1 MARAV
6 TRSIP
11 FDEFLC
17 INGTYDKHLKT
28 LTHLSDTL
36 LDELTADR
44 KRLDPKY
51 PIVLEIVLCNFF
63 ISNKHKVLLSVPLTS
78 GYWSKNSRAKQNR
91 IISYR
96 TLKFLIDGLL
106 EKQYI
111 RMAKNHSSGVTAIG
125 GTGRTRIYEAT
136 PKLKKLFDQY
146 QFNETAIIHQI
157 GHKDYPFIQLKDFRP
172 KKKKGQKTR
181 PKAKQL
187 RLEKYRNS
195 YVDVMEYELRTFN
208 QFLTN
213 NHLDIYVTDKEME
226 TIRREMSHKKD
237 DEDEL
242 VLRELQLH
250 KKFIYR
256 VFNNRS
262 WELGGRFYGGWWLSI
277 KSKWRHRI
285 TINNQVTTEVDY
297 SSMHFNMLY
306 QDCKSEIA
314 DELTAGNVFDSS
326 GLFDPYDLQ
335 NFNPKWQGVE
345 IPEYRDMVKQAMNI
359 MLNSSDEKE
368 ALAVIRND
376 KVTFPKIP
384 TGFRTWKSFTDHIL
398 DCHKGIAHKFYT
410 GAGLHYQFKDSQI
423 ASRVMSNMAN
433 KQNACVLPN
442 HDSFIVQV
450 SKSESLIK
458 EMRDVANEFGY
469 KIPLT
474 IASSPKRDEETTSYK
489 NVMAINQ
496 DDCSGY
502 FKRLEDYYD
511 TLPVIYEDDVL
522 IPPSYN
528 PVTHRKLSWR
538 EEYKD

>member
-17 INGTYDKHLKT
+17 INGMYDRHLKT
-28 LTHLSDTL
+28 LTDLSKIL
-36 LDELTADR
+36 LEELTVDR
-44 KRLDPKY
+44 ERVHPDY
-51 PIVLEIVLCNFF
+51 IIVLEVVLCNFF
-63 ISNKHKVLLSVPLTS
+63 ISKKHNVHQSIPLMS
-78 GYWSKNSRAKQNR
+78 GYWSKNSRPKQNNTITYR
-91 IISYR
+91 I
-96 TLKFLIDGLL
+96 LKHIIDGLL
-106 EKQYI
+106 EKKFI
-111 RMAKNHSSGVTAIG
+111 RMVKNYSSGVTSIG
-125 GTGRTRIYEAT
+125 GTGRTRIYETT

-146 QFNETAIIHQI
+146 QLNETAIIQQI
-157 GHKDYPFIQLKDFRP
+157 GHPQYPFVQLKDFRP

-195 YVDVMEYELRTFN
+195 YVDVMEQELRSSN
-208 QFLTN
+208 QFLSQV
-213 NHLDIYVTDKEME
+213 HLDLYVTDKEEE
-226 TIRREMSHKKD
+226 TIRREMAQKKND
-237 DEDEL
+237 DDEL

-262 WELGGRFYGGWWLSI
+262 WESGGRFYGGWWLSI

-285 TINNQVTTEVDY
+285 TINNNVTTEIDY

-314 DELTAGNVFDSS
+314 EELTAGNKFDSS

-345 IPEYRDMVKQAMNI
+345 IPENRNMVKDAMNI

-376 KVTFPKIP
+376 KDKFPKIP
-384 TGFRTWKSFTDHIL
+384 TGFRTWKSFTNHIL
-398 DCHKGIAHKFYT
+398 DCHKGIADKFYT

-433 KQNACVLPN
+433 KHNACVLPV
-442 HDSFIVQV
+442 HDSFIVEA

-458 EMRDVANEFGY
+458 EMREVANEMGY

-474 IASSPKRDEETTSYK
+474 VSSTPKKDETTSYK
-489 NVMAINQ
+489 NVMTINK
-496 DDCSGY
+496 DDCSNY
-502 FKRLEDYYD
+502 FKRLQDHYD
-511 TLPVIYEDDVL
+511 TLPVIYQDDVL
-522 IPPSYN
+522 IPPSFN
-528 PVTHRKLSWR
+528 PVTFRKLTWR
-538 EEYKD
+538 KEYQD

>member
-17 INGTYDKHLKT
+17 INGMYDRHLKT
-28 LTHLSDTL
+28 LTDLSKIL
-36 LDELTADR
+36 LEELTVDR
-44 KRLDPKY
+44 ERVHPDY
-51 PIVLEIVLCNFF
+51 IIVLEVVLCNFF
-63 ISNKHKVLLSVPLTS
+63 ISKKHNVHQSIPLMS
-78 GYWSKNSRAKQNR
+78 GYWSKNSRPKQNNTITYR
-91 IISYR
+91 I
-96 TLKFLIDGLL
+96 LKHIIDGLL
-106 EKQYI
+106 EKKFI
-111 RMAKNHSSGVTAIG
+111 RMVKNYSSGVTSIG
-125 GTGRTRIYEAT
+125 GTGRTRIYETT

-146 QFNETAIIHQI
+146 QLNETAIIQQI
-157 GHKDYPFIQLKDFRP
+157 GHPQYPFVQLKDFRP

-195 YVDVMEYELRTFN
+195 YVDVMEQELRSSN
-208 QFLTN
+208 QFLSQV
-213 NHLDIYVTDKEME
+213 HLDLYVTDKEEE
-226 TIRREMSHKKD
+226 TIRREMAQKKND
-237 DEDEL
+237 DDEL

-262 WELGGRFYGGWWLSI
+262 WESGGRFYGGWWLSI

-285 TINNQVTTEVDY
+285 TINNNVTTEIDY
-297 SSMHFNMLY
+297 SSMHFTMLY

-314 DELTAGNVFDSS
+314 EELTAGNKFDSS

-345 IPEYRDMVKQAMNI
+345 IPENRNMVKDAMNI

-376 KVTFPKIP
+376 KDKFPKIP

-398 DCHKGIAHKFYT
+398 DCHKGIADKFYT

-433 KQNACVLPN
+433 KHNACVLPV
-442 HDSFIVQV
+442 HDSFIVEA

-458 EMRDVANEFGY
+458 EMREVANEMGY

-474 IASSPKRDEETTSYK
+474 VSSIPKKDETTSYK
-489 NVMAINQ
+489 NVMTINK
-496 DDCSGY
+496 DDCSNY
-502 FKRLEDYYD
+502 FKRLQDHYD
-511 TLPVIYEDDVL
+511 TLPVIYQDDVL
-522 IPPSYN
+522 IPPSFN
-528 PVTHRKLSWR
+528 PVTFKMLTWRK
-538 EEYKD
+538 EYQD

>member
-17 INGTYDKHLKT
+17 INGMYDRHLKT
-28 LTHLSDTL
+28 LTDLSKIL
-36 LDELTADR
+36 LEELTVDR
-44 KRLDPKY
+44 ERVHPDY
-51 PIVLEIVLCNFF
+51 IIVLEVVLCNFF
-63 ISNKHKVLLSVPLTS
+63 ISKKHNVYQSIPLMS
-78 GYWSKNSRAKQNR
+78 SYWSKNSRPKQNNTITYR
-91 IISYR
+91 I
-96 TLKFLIDGLL
+96 LKHIIDGLL
-106 EKQYI
+106 ESKFI
-111 RMAKNHSSGVTAIG
+111 RMVKNYSSGVASIG
-125 GTGRTRIYEAT
+125 KTGRTRIYETT

-146 QFNETAIIHQI
+146 QLNETAIIQQI
-157 GHKDYPFIQLKDFRP
+157 GHPQYPFVQLKDFRSA
-172 KKKKGQKTR
+172 KIKRQKFR
-181 PKAKQL
+181 PRAKQL

-195 YVDVMEYELRTFN
+195 YVDVMEQELRSYN
-208 QFLTN
+208 QFLSQV
-213 NHLDIYVTDKEME
+213 HLDLYVTDKEE
-226 TIRREMSHKKD
+226 VTIRREMAQKIND
-237 DEDEL
+237 DDEL

-262 WELGGRFYGGWWLSI
+262 WESGGRFYGGWWLSI

-285 TINNQVTTEVDY
+285 TINNNVTTEIDY
-297 SSMHFNMLY
+297 SSMHFTMLY

-314 DELTAGNVFDSS
+314 EELTAGNKFDSS

-345 IPEYRDMVKQAMNI
+345 IPDNRNMVKDAMNI

-376 KVTFPKIP
+376 KDKFPKIP

-398 DCHKGIAHKFYT
+398 DCHKGIADKFYT

-433 KQNACVLPN
+433 KHNACVLPV
-442 HDSFIVQV
+442 HDSFIIEA
-450 SKSESLIK
+450 SKSESLIR
-458 EMRDVANEFGY
+458 EMREVANEMGY

-474 IASSPKRDEETTSYK
+474 VSSTPKKNETTSYK
-489 NVMAINQ
+489 NVMTINK
-496 DDCSGY
+496 DDCSNY
-502 FKRLEDYYD
+502 FKRLQNHYD
-511 TLPVIYEDDVL
+511 TLPVIYQDDVL
-522 IPPSYN
+522 IPPSFN
-528 PVTHRKLSWR
+528 PEKFRKLTWR
-538 EEYKD
+538 EEYQD

>member
-17 INGTYDKHLKT
+17 INGMYDRHLKT
-28 LTHLSDTL
+28 LTDLSKIL
-36 LDELTADR
+36 LEELTVDR
-44 KRLDPKY
+44 ERVHPDY
-51 PIVLEIVLCNFF
+51 IIVLEVVLCNFF
-63 ISNKHKVLLSVPLTS
+63 ISKKHNVHQSIPLMS
-78 GYWSKNSRAKQNR
+78 GYWSKNSRPKQNNTITYR
-91 IISYR
+91 I
-96 TLKFLIDGLL
+96 LKHIIDGLL
-106 EKQYI
+106 EKKFI
-111 RMAKNHSSGVTAIG
+111 RMVKNYSSGVTSIG
-125 GTGRTRIYEAT
+125 GTGRTRIYETT

-146 QFNETAIIHQI
+146 QLNETAIIHQI
-157 GHKDYPFIQLKDFRP
+157 GHKNYPFIQLKDFRP

-195 YVDVMEYELRTFN
+195 YVDVMEQELRSSN
-208 QFLTN
+208 QFLSQV
-213 NHLDIYVTDKEME
+213 HLDLYVTDKEEE
-226 TIRREMSHKKD
+226 TIRREMAQKKND
-237 DEDEL
+237 DDEL

-262 WELGGRFYGGWWLSI
+262 WESGGRFYGGWWLSI

-285 TINNQVTTEVDY
+285 TINNNVTTEIDY
-297 SSMHFNMLY
+297 SSMHFTMLY

-314 DELTAGNVFDSS
+314 EELTAGNKFDSS

-345 IPEYRDMVKQAMNI
+345 IPDNRNMVKDAMNI

-376 KVTFPKIP
+376 KDKFPKIP

-398 DCHKGIAHKFYT
+398 DCHKGIADKFYT

-433 KQNACVLPN
+433 KHNACVLPV
-442 HDSFIVQV
+442 HDSFIVEASQ
-450 SKSESLIK
+450 SESLIK
-458 EMRDVANEFGY
+458 EMREVANEMGY

-474 IASSPKRDEETTSYK
+474 VSSIPKKDETTSYK
-489 NVMAINQ
+489 NVMTINK
-496 DDCSGY
+496 DDCSNY
-502 FKRLEDYYD
+502 FKRLQDHYD
-511 TLPVIYEDDVL
+511 TLPIIYQDDVL
-522 IPPSYN
+522 IPPSFN
-528 PVTHRKLSWR
+528 PVTFKMLTWRK
-538 EEYKD
+538 EYQD